1 MAPDA
6 LRAEAEEVAR
16 SLPGLNLKARAADAA
31 HLGAAGRKRAGTGEQ
46 FWQYRHYSQEDT
58 AQRSHIAD
66 AFAHNFGSARTQR
79 LTRTEGQKTPFV
91 EGRGEAVGN
100 GVDHDGEADPADDC
114 CNQCLS
120 PVDGEAP
127 AGQHYSLCG
136 QGGVGLRA
144 GLGHEMWN
152 QPAGASVPLS

>member
-58 AQRSHIAD
+58 AQRIDRRARPAHQGRCRAHHD
-66 AFAHNFGSARTQR
+66 ARQWASSIQ
-79 LTRTEGQKTPFV
+79 
-91 EGRGEAVGN
+91 GR
-100 GVDHDGEADPADDC
+100 
-114 CNQCLS
+114 
-120 PVDGEAP
+120 
-127 AGQHYSLCG
+127 
-136 QGGVGLRA
+136 
-144 GLGHEMWN
+144 
-152 QPAGASVPLS
+152 